1 MEKKTFQEPEVKFIQ
16 MNTMDILVTSS
27 DFDGDPSN
35 NSDGP
40 DVKSFKSSTSKGA
53 SIPTSSSANWD

>member
-1 MEKKTFQEPEVKFIQ
+1 MEKKTFQKPEVRFVQ
-16 MNTMDILVTSS
+16 MNTMNILVTSG
-27 DFDGDPSN
+27 DFKPGN
-35 NSDGP
+35 ESDGR